1 MNHSNNQCTLN
12 QCTLHADE
20 HRFDSA
26 TALSVALAEHIVGA
40 LGAAIATR
48 GRASL
53 VVSGGRTPLQLFQ
66 RLAQSELDWQH
77 VTIVLA
83 DERWV
88 ANDAPG
94 SNERLVRESLL
105 RDKAAAAQFISLKCT
120 ADSAAAGAA
129 PVWHAL
135 QRAITL
141 PFDWVLLGMGDDG
154 HTASLFP
161 ASPLLMQALD
171 TTEAPGCIAMQAP
184 DAPHERLSLNLSALL
199 DARQIAIHIQGT
211 NKWSVYQSARGAGEV
226 STMPIRAVLGQTDV
240 PVAVYWSP

>member
-1 MNHSNNQCTLN
+1 MNHSTRQR
-12 QCTLHADE
+12 TLHADE

-26 TALSVALAEHIVGA
+26 TDLSVALAEHIVGA
-40 LGAAIATR
+40 LRAAISAR

-53 VVSGGRTPLQLFQ
+53 VVSGGRTPLELFR

-105 RDKAAAAQFISLKCT
+105 RDKAGAAQFISLKCA

-129 PVWHAL
+129 SVWHTL

-161 ASPLLMQALD
+161 ASPLLTQALD
-171 TTEAPGCIAMQAP
+171 TTEAPACIAMQAP
-184 DAPHERLSLNLSALL
+184 DAPYERLSLNLSALL
-199 DARQIAIHIQGT
+199 DARQIAIHIQGP
-211 NKWSVYQSARGAGEV
+211 NKWAVYQSALGAGEV
-226 STMPIRAVLGQTDV
+226 SALPVRAVLGQTDV